1 MQIGVLWWWW
11 WSLQWLIGKCVSS
24 CFGHH
29 FLKDVCPFTLIVY
42 MIQKTLIGLKGWN
55 IIMCHYLCELKKK
68 FVSPHVRN
76 IILFC
81 SFLWIEKNHL
91 WTHKCAI
98 SFFSFLVWVKK
109 TKCAISFF
117 SFLVRVKK
125 TKCAISIIFFTYV
138 NKKNHLWARNYAII
152 FFTPHVLKK
161 PSCGSTSV
169 KHSFLSSFIGVKK
182 SLTSSK

>member
-1 MQIGVLWWWW
+1 VLWWWW

-42 MIQKTLIGLKGWN
+42 MIQKTLIGLQGWN
-55 IIMCHYLCELKKK
+55 IIMLHYLCELKKK
-68 FVSPHVRN
+68 FVSPHVKN

-81 SFLWIEKNHL
+81 SFMWIEKNHL

-98 SFFSFLVWVKK
+98 SFFFLVW
-109 TKCAISFF
+109 
-117 SFLVRVKK
+117 VKK

-138 NKKNHLWARNYAII
+138 NKKNHLWAHNYVII

-182 SLTSSK
+182 SLASSKESNIL